1 MKSSATSNDFI
12 SVFAPATVANVG
24 PGFDCFGFAL
34 AGAGDTVHARLT
46 DEPGVHIARIANDDG
61 RLPLPAAENTAGK
74 AAQTVWQQAPDLSKS
89 HGLELEII
97 KGLPLSAGLGGSA
110 ASAVAGAVA
119 AMHLVAQLSAR
130 PFDDDLVLQAALTGE
145 MVASGSRHA
154 DNVAPALYGG
164 FTVVQ
169 ANEPPHIAR
178 FIPQIELHVAA
189 VTPAIAVSTKA
200 AREALPKMIPLPDA
214 AQNWANSASLVL
226 ALLTGDEIL
235 LRAALHDVVVEPC
248 RAKLIPDF
256 AAAKNAAL
264 ECGVFGCSISGSGPT
279 LFALAPSRQI
289 AQSAAEAMC
298 AVFARRDLHSDTIVT
313 IISPEGARR
322 L

>member
-34 AGAGDTVHARLT
+34 AGAGDVVHARLT

-61 RLPLPAAENTAGK
+61 RLPLLAAQNTAGK
-74 AAQTVWQQAPDLSKS
+74 AAQVVWQQPPDLSEA

-130 PFDDDLVLQAALTGE
+130 PYDDELVLQAALSGE

-154 DNVAPALYGG
+154 DNVAPSLYGG

-200 AREALPKMIPLPDA
+200 AREALPKMIPLTDA
-214 AQNWANSASLVL
+214 AQNWANSANTND
-226 ALLTGDEIL
+226 ALFTADEKL
-235 LRAALHDVVVEPC
+235 LRASLRDVVVEPC

-256 AAAKNAAL
+256 AAVKNAAL
-264 ECGVFGCSISGSGPT
+264 ESGAYGCSISGSGPT
-279 LFALAPSRQI
+279 VFALAPNRQI
-289 AQSAAEAMC
+289 AQAAAEAMS
-298 AVFARRDLHSDTIVT
+298 AVFARRDLAADIIVT
-313 IISPEGARR
+313 TIDSEGARR
-322 L
+322 R